1 MIEKFLKAISD
12 KTRLRIL
19 NLINFAN
26 EICVCD
32 LENTLKLKQ
41 STLSTHLSKLNKVNI
56 LTYSKNGKWSYYRIN
71 NELDKK
77 YLKLLKNIIEIFKN
91 SETAKSD
98 IKNYI
103 SNKDSC
109 SISYKILIVDDKND
123 LYSQILE
130 KELSKKEN
138 INVKSAGLNPANKV
152 SPFLKKLYPDDFK
165 NFSFFTKSINNF
177 LDYEFD
183 IIFHLITNKKQ
194 TLPTLKTKKLIE
206 INIQENEQKLPIKE
220 LKKLLIKKCERYL

>member
-1 MIEKFLKAISD
+1 MIEEFLKAISD

-41 STLSTHLSKLNKVNI
+41 STLSTHLSKLNKINI
-56 LTYSKNGKWSYYRIN
+56 ITYRKNGKWSYYRIN
-71 NELDKK
+71 NELDKN
-77 YLKLLKNIIEIFKN
+77 YQKLLKNIINVFKK

-98 IKNYI
+98 IKNYK

-138 INVKSAGLNPANKV
+138 FNIVSAGLNPADKV
-152 SPFLKKLYPDDFK
+152 SLLLKKLYPDDFK
-165 NFSFFTKSINNF
+165 NFKFFTKSINNF

-183 IIFHLITNKKQ
+183 IIFYLISDNKQ
-194 TLPTLKTKKLIE
+194 NLPDLKAKKLIE
-206 INIQENEQKLPIKE
+206 ITIQENEQKLPINE

>member
-91 SETAKSD
+91 TEIAKSD

-138 INVKSAGLNPANKV
+138 INVKSAGLNPADKV
-152 SPFLKKLYPDDFK
+152 SLLLKQLYPDNFK

-183 IIFHLITNKKQ
+183 IIIHLITNKKQ
-194 TLPTLKTKKLIE
+194 NLPDLKAKKLIE
-206 INIQENEQKLPIKE
+206 INIQENEQKLTIKE
-220 LKKLLIKKCERYL
+220 LKKLLIKKCVRYL